1 MAHRPLALL
10 APLLALSLG
19 GCLAK
24 AAVDVAT
31 APVRLAGEVVDVA
44 TTSQAE
50 ADRNRGRE
58 MRERE
63 ERYARLDREYGRE
76 LKRCQD
82 GNRRACDHARA
93 AYAEMQVL
101 RPTLTADPALN

>member
-1 MAHRPLALL
+1 MARRTLALL
-10 APLLALSLG
+10 APALALTLG

-31 APVRLAGEVVDVA
+31 APVRLASGAIDLA
-44 TTSQAE
+44 TTSQEE

-58 MRERE
+58 MRQRE
-63 ERYARLDREYGRE
+63 ERYARLDREYGKQ

-82 GNRRACDHARA
+82 GSRRACDHARA

-101 RPTLTADPALN
+101 RPTLVADPALD